1 MIRPNFMTPVLLQE
15 AGTMA
20 SRLPGPRGPI
30 AQLRTAYGM
39 QFRPVET
46 VVDLHRRYGSIV
58 EFGMRPFRYTI
69 VYGDAANKLIL
80 ADRADAFTWAEA
92 FAMLAPV
99 DGDTAL
105 VVSDGDVHKRRR
117 RLVQPAFHTRRINGY
132 VDLMVEE
139 VDRTVGGWTP
149 GRELRAYDE
158 LRKSVRRI
166 VVRALF
172 GDELREREDEIG
184 DVLEPALQFV
194 DQSLLNQQFK
204 LNVPGTAWHKCK
216 AARAKTDSIVD
227 AEVIRRRG
235 TDDPGAG
242 DDILAMLL
250 STVDEDGAPGLTAE
264 EIRDQVV
271 SLIAA
276 GYHTTSG
283 ALGWA
288 VRALL
293 HEPGVWDKGRAEVDE
308 VIGDGAPTADAL
320 QSMRY
325 LDGVVHESLRLWP
338 PGFISGRKC
347 HDDVVFAGH
356 TIAAGSMVMYSP
368 WVTHHLPELW
378 PEPEAFKPKRWE
390 RDPLPYSFV
399 PFGGG
404 YRRCIGFAFA
414 TLELK
419 VTLVRMLQRVEL
431 ELLSTDDRPV
441 GTAGLR
447 PRSGVPVR
455 VVAQN

>member
-1 MIRPNFMTPVLLQE
+1 MPLVLLHD
-15 AGTMA
+15 ADGMA
-20 SRLPGPRGPI
+20 SRLPRPRGPI

-46 VVDLHRRYGSIV
+46 VVDLHRRYGPIV
-58 EFGMRPFRYTI
+58 QFGMRPFRYTI
-69 VYGDAANKLIL
+69 VYGADANRLIL

-99 DGDTAL
+99 DGETAL
-105 VVSDGDVHKRRR
+105 VVSDGEVHKRRR

-139 VDRTVGGWTP
+139 VDRTLDRWTV

-158 LRKSVRRI
+158 LRESVRRI

-172 GDELREREDEIG
+172 GDHLRERADEIG
-184 DVLEPALQFV
+184 AVLQPALEFV

-204 LNVPGTAWHKCK
+204 LDVPGTAWHACK
-216 AARAKTDSIVD
+216 RARAETDAIVD
-227 AEVIRRRG
+227 AELLRRR
-235 TDDPGAG
+235 TDDDGAG

-250 STVDEDGAPGLTAE
+250 STVDEDGAPGLTDG

-288 VRALL
+288 LRALL
-293 HEPGVWDKGRAEVDE
+293 HEPGVWEKARAEVDE
-308 VIGDGAPTADAL
+308 TVGDGTPTVDAL

-347 HDDVVFAGH
+347 HDDVQFAGH

-368 WVTHHLPELW
+368 WVTQRMADLW
-378 PEPEAFKPKRWE
+378 PEPEVFDPDRWQD
-390 RDPLPYSFV
+390 DPLPYSFV

-419 VTLVRMLQRVEL
+419 ATLARILQRVEL
-431 ELLSTDDRPV
+431 ELLSPDARPV

-447 PRSGVPVR
+447 PKSGVPVR
-455 VVAQN
+455 VLAQN

>member
-1 MIRPNFMTPVLLQE
+1 
-15 AGTMA
+15 
-20 SRLPGPRGPI
+20 
-30 AQLRTAYGM
+30 
-39 QFRPVET
+39 
-46 VVDLHRRYGSIV
+46 
-58 EFGMRPFRYTI
+58 
-69 VYGDAANKLIL
+69 
-80 ADRADAFTWAEA
+80 
-92 FAMLAPV
+92 MLAPV
-99 DGDTAL
+99 DGETAL

-139 VDRTVGGWTP
+139 VDRALDAWTP

-172 GDELREREDEIG
+172 GEDLRERADEIG

-194 DQSLLNQQFK
+194 DQSLLNQQLK
-204 LNVPGTAWHKCK
+204 LDLPGTPWRKCK
-216 AARAKTDSIVD
+216 TARAKTDAIVD
-227 AEVIRRRG
+227 TEVARRRT
-235 TDDPGAG
+235 TDEPGAG

-250 STVDEDGAPGLTAE
+250 STVDEDGSPGLTDA

-283 ALGWA
+283 ALGWC

-293 HEPGVWDKGRAEVDE
+293 HEPDVWDKARAEVDE
-308 VIGDGAPTADAL
+308 VVGDATLTIDAL
-320 QSMRY
+320 QSLRY

-347 HDDVVFAGH
+347 HDDIAFAGH
-356 TIAAGSMVMYSP
+356 TIAAESMVMYSP
-368 WVTHHLPELW
+368 WVTQRLPELW
-378 PEPEAFKPKRWE
+378 PDPEAFTPERWAT
-390 RDPLPYSFV
+390 DPLPYSFV

-419 VTLVRMLQRVEL
+419 ATLARILQRTEL
-431 ELLSTDDRPV
+431 KLLSSDDRPV
-441 GTAGLR
+441 GVAGLR
-447 PRSGVPVR
+447 PKSGVPVR
-455 VVAQN
+455 VLAQN

>member
-1 MIRPNFMTPVLLQE
+1 
-15 AGTMA
+15 MA

-30 AQLRTAYGM
+30 PQLRTAYGM

-46 VVDLHRRYGSIV
+46 VVDLHRRYGKIV
-58 EFGMRPFRYTI
+58 QFGMRPFRYTI

-80 ADRADAFTWAEA
+80 ADRSDAFTWAEA

-99 DGDTAL
+99 DGETAL
-105 VVSDGDVHKRRR
+105 VVSDGDIHKRRR
-117 RLVQPAFHTRRINGY
+117 RLVQPAFHTKRINGY

-139 VDRTVGGWTP
+139 VDRTLDGWTV
-149 GRELRAYDE
+149 GRELQAYDE

-172 GDELREREDEIG
+172 GNELRERADEIG
-184 DVLEPALQFV
+184 GVLEPALQFV
-194 DQSLLNQQFK
+194 DQSLLNQQVK
-204 LNVPGTAWHKCK
+204 LDIPGTAWHRCR
-216 AARAKTDSIVD
+216 AARAKTDAIVD
-227 AEVIRRRG
+227 AELARRRA
-235 TDDPGAG
+235 TSEPGAG

-250 STVDEDGAPGLTAE
+250 STIDEDGSPGLTDA

-293 HEPGVWDKGRAEVDE
+293 HEPGVWEKASAEVAE
-308 VIGDGAPTADAL
+308 VIGEGAPSADAL

-347 HDDVVFAGH
+347 HADVPFADH

-368 WVTHHLPELW
+368 WVTQRLPELW
-378 PEPEAFKPKRWE
+378 PEPEIFKPERWE

-419 VTLVRMLQRVEL
+419 VTLARILQRVEL
-431 ELLSTDDRPV
+431 ELRSPDARPV

-455 VVAQN
+455 VLAQN

>member
-1 MIRPNFMTPVLLQE
+1 
-15 AGTMA
+15 MA

-30 AQLRTAYGM
+30 AQLRTGYGM
-39 QFRPVET
+39 QFRPVDT
-46 VVDLHRRYGSIV
+46 VVDLHRRYGPIV
-58 EFGMRPFRYTI
+58 QFGLRPFQYTI
-69 VYGDAANKLIL
+69 VYGDTANRLIL
-80 ADRADAFTWAEA
+80 ADRAEAFTWAEA

-99 DGDTAL
+99 DGQTAL
-105 VVSDGDVHKRRR
+105 VVSDGEVHKRRR

-139 VDRTVGGWTP
+139 VDRTLDGWTA

-172 GDELREREDEIG
+172 GDELRERADEIG

-194 DQSLLNQQFK
+194 DRSLLNQQLK
-204 LNVPGTAWHKCK
+204 LDLPGTAWRKCTT
-216 AARAKTDSIVD
+216 ARARTDAIVD
-227 AEVIRRRG
+227 AELARRRAADEPDEG
-235 TDDPGAG
+235 N
-242 DDILAMLL
+242 DILAMLL
-250 STVDEDGAPGLTAE
+250 STVDDDGAPGLTDQ

-283 ALGWA
+283 ALGWL
-288 VRALL
+288 VRAVL
-293 HEPGVWDKGRAEVDE
+293 HEPGVWDKARAEIDE
-308 VIGDGAPTADAL
+308 AVGDGPLTIEAL

-325 LDGVVHESLRLWP
+325 VDGVVHETLRLWP
-338 PGFISGRKC
+338 PGFVSGRMC
-347 HDDVVFAGH
+347 HDDVDFAGH
-356 TIAAGSMVMYSP
+356 TIRAGSMVLYSP
-368 WVTHHLPELW
+368 WVTQRLAELW
-378 PEPEAFKPKRWE
+378 PEPERFQPERWE
-390 RDPLPYSFV
+390 SEPLPYSFV

-419 VTLVRMLQRVEL
+419 VTLVRLLQRVEL
-431 ELLSTDDRPV
+431 ELLAADAVPV

-447 PRSGVPVR
+447 PKSGVPVR
-455 VVAQN
+455 VLAQN

>member
-1 MIRPNFMTPVLLQE
+1 
-15 AGTMA
+15 MA
-20 SRLPGPRGPI
+20 SRLPGPRGPLPF
-30 AQLRTAYGM
+30 LRTAYGM
-39 QFRPVET
+39 QFRPVDT
-46 VVDLHRRYGSIV
+46 VVDLHERYGPIV

-69 VYGDAANKLIL
+69 VYGDVANKLIL

-99 DGDTAL
+99 DGETAL

-117 RLVQPAFHTRRINGY
+117 RLVQPAFHTKRINGY

-139 VDRTVGGWTP
+139 VDRTLDGWTV
-149 GRELRAYDE
+149 GRELRAYE
-158 LRKSVRRI
+158 ALRKSVRRI

-172 GDELREREDEIG
+172 GDELRERADEIG

-204 LNVPGTAWHKCK
+204 VAVPGTAWHKCK
-216 AARAKTDSIVD
+216 RARADTDAIVD
-227 AEVIRRRG
+227 AELARRRAAA
-235 TDDPGAG
+235 DPAAG

-250 STVDEDGAPGLTAE
+250 STVDEDGSPGLSDA

-293 HEPGVWDKGRAEVDE
+293 HEPGVWDKARAEVAE
-308 VIGDGAPTADAL
+308 VIGDAPPTADTL
-320 QSMRY
+320 KSMRY

-347 HDDVVFAGH
+347 HDDVDFAGH

-368 WVTHHLPELW
+368 WVTHRMSELW
-378 PEPEAFKPKRWE
+378 PEPMTFTPERWE
-390 RDPLPYSFV
+390 SDPLPYSFV

-404 YRRCIGFAFA
+404 YRRCIGFSFA

-419 VTLVRMLQRVEL
+419 ATLARILQRVEL
-431 ELLSTDDRPV
+431 ELLSVDDRPV

-447 PRSGVPVR
+447 PRSGLPVR
-455 VVAQN
+455 VLAQN

>member
-1 MIRPNFMTPVLLQE
+1 
-15 AGTMA
+15 
-20 SRLPGPRGPI
+20 
-30 AQLRTAYGM
+30 
-39 QFRPVET
+39 
-46 VVDLHRRYGSIV
+46 
-58 EFGMRPFRYTI
+58 
-69 VYGDAANKLIL
+69 
-80 ADRADAFTWAEA
+80 
-92 FAMLAPV
+92 
-99 DGDTAL
+99 
-105 VVSDGDVHKRRR
+105 
-117 RLVQPAFHTRRINGY
+117 
-132 VDLMVEE
+132 
-139 VDRTVGGWTP
+139 
-149 GRELRAYDE
+149 
-158 LRKSVRRI
+158 
-166 VVRALF
+166 
-172 GDELREREDEIG
+172 
-184 DVLEPALQFV
+184 V

-204 LNVPGTAWHKCK
+204 LNVPGTAWHRCK
-216 AARAKTDSIVD
+216 SARAKTDAIVD
-227 AEVIRRRG
+227 AEIIRRRAT
-235 TDDPGAG
+235 TDPSTG

-293 HEPGVWDKGRAEVDE
+293 HEPGVRDKARAEVDE
-308 VIGDGAPTADAL
+308 VIGNGAPTADAL

-347 HDDVVFAGH
+347 HDNVDFARH

-368 WVTHHLPELW
+368 WVTHRLPDLW
-378 PEPEAFKPKRWE
+378 PEPEAFKPERWE

-419 VTLVRMLQRVEL
+419 VTLARLLQRVEL
-431 ELLSTDDRPV
+431 ELLDADDRPV

-455 VVAQN
+455 VLAQN